1 MTKKSEN
8 QTVLAEREMK
18 RVNAVHQED
27 VSRLETKIIVME
39 RLLKKRIQEA
49 HEASDIKAVHKT
61 EELHGVR
68 VAMMNLLEDL
78 DAEKKKVEDKVQEKT
93 KELREEQ
100 ARLLASIHSLS
111 FGFIIADIQGN
122 ILLQNPAITSILGAE
137 SKLTLMADVATLFG
151 KNFDITNTC
160 TRCVSE
166 KTIVRAG
173 DVSYGSKYLRIS
185 CVPIFF
191 SKELKDVSE
200 YVVLIEDETEAKVL
214 ERSRDEFFAVASH
227 ELRTP
232 LTAIRG
238 NAEMI
243 QEMYADTITDKD
255 FKEMIH
261 DVHEA
266 SVRLITIVNDFLDVS
281 RLEQGKITLKKEQ
294 FVLSALI
301 EKVLKNLNKTASIK
315 GVTLT
320 FHPPTSPMPPAF
332 ADTARVEQ
340 VLFNIVGNA
349 IKFTDHG
356 DVEVGASLENPGF
369 LKISVRDR
377 GIGIS
382 SHNQAL
388 LFRKF
393 QQAGEQMLARD
404 VTQGTGLG
412 LYISRLLIESMGGVI
427 GLEKSDLGEGSTFY
441 FTIPV
446 TS

>member
-1 MTKKSEN
+1 MDTIQKSQSSLDSAHLVKDGE
-8 QTVLAEREMK
+8 AEQSHLE
-18 RVNAVHQED
+18 QE
-27 VSRLETKIIVME
+27 LE
-39 RLLKKRIQEA
+39 
-49 HEASDIKAVHKT
+49 HKA
-61 EELHGVR
+61 EELHGIR
-68 VAMMNLLEDL
+68 IAMMNLLEDL
-78 DAEKKKVEDKVQEKT
+78 DTEKKKVEDEVQEKT

-137 SKLTLMADVATLFG
+137 NKLTLMADVAALFG
-151 KNFDITNTC
+151 KNFDITSTC

-166 KTIVRAG
+166 KTIIRAE
-173 DVSYGSKYLRIS
+173 DVSYGSKYLRVS
-185 CVPIFF
+185 FVPIFF
-191 SKELKDVSE
+191 SKESKDVFE

-214 ERSRDEFFAVASH
+214 NRSRDEFFAVASH

-243 QEMYADTITDKD
+243 KDMYADTITDKD
-255 FKEMIH
+255 FKEMIDDIH
-261 DVHEA
+261 QA

-294 FVLSALI
+294 FTLPALV
-301 EKVLKNLNKTASIK
+301 EKVLKNLNKTASMR
-315 GVTLT
+315 GVALK
-320 FHPPTSPMPPAF
+320 FNPPANPIPPAF

-340 VLFNIVGNA
+340 VLVNLVGNA
-349 IKFTDHG
+349 IKFSDDG
-356 DVEVGASLENPGF
+356 EDIEISLSLKDSGF
-369 LKISVRDR
+369 LKVSVHDG

-382 SHNQAL
+382 PHNQAL

-412 LYISRLLIESMGGVI
+412 LYISRLLIESMGGTI
-427 GLEKSDLGEGSTFY
+427 GLEKSDLGKGSTFY
-441 FTIPV
+441 FTVPI
-446 TS
+446 SS